1 LGAKILGVKTVL
13 VGHDATSIFLYLHH
27 AVKGR
32 ERNGGKMIASEF
44 GDRSPA
50 QHGTGQMITSFQAC
64 LACASGLFGRRVSRS
79 HSESLT

>member
-1 LGAKILGVKTVL
+1 LGAKILDVKTVL

-50 QHGTGQMITSFQAC
+50 QHGTGQMITSFKHAWLVPVAF
-64 LACASGLFGRRVSRS
+64 LAAAFRAAIPN
-79 HSESLT
+79 H